1 MPSKFVRIHHILH
14 MHTFFMI
21 ITSVSLSDAIFCSV
35 HCSNQRCVTASIL
48 RVISA
53 AEVPIMQLMIEPVL
67 LLSTSSLLQDPA
79 LDSLLV
85 LLKEMMNSGAIDF
98 FDLYSFLQGKLSLQT
113 GKNGVFNLSK
123 CIAVVAASASVDG
136 KQSVLQNI
144 LSVLKGS
151 TTPTDNMDVKKVH
164 LSLLVSGD
172 LGRMMDL
179 LTIQESASQLLGIYI
194 GYFDSPSEEVKN
206 SAAYAL
212 GNAAVCSSNTF
223 LQSIV
228 EQLQAGD
235 KKHHTYLLLSALR
248 EFIIHRSRNVDSDE
262 DMSANLTMV
271 VPALE
276 RFCSDEDEGVR
287 TMVAE
292 CLGSLTCQQPD
303 TMLPKLE
310 QWLNAHS
317 TSDSG
322 DSKTSALASW
332 TIVSAIKFAIA
343 GKVDSSL
350 LAVSMPTFVQ
360 MLHHKDISVRH
371 ASLLMI
377 YSAVHHMPVAISF
390 LMKDD
395 IMSSLY
401 ELAKLKLERKVDLGP
416 FTHTVDDALPLRKAA
431 LSIFSTCMEN
441 VPGSVDAS
449 EFIVVL
455 VKALGDSEDM
465 QLHAHQ
471 ILIAMCSRQ
480 PSYIVT
486 ALDSFVEP
494 LEKTMN
500 KKPGDK
506 TGTELDRLHDWIKS
520 ALRAMVAMS
529 KLEGCMNSSKFSD
542 FCERIK
548 TNSKFTALLAGIE
561 E

>member
-1 MPSKFVRIHHILH
+1 M
-14 MHTFFMI
+14 
-21 ITSVSLSDAIFCSV
+21 
-35 HCSNQRCVTASIL
+35 
-48 RVISA
+48 
-53 AEVPIMQLMIEPVL
+53 L

-79 LDSLLV
+79 LHSLV
-85 LLKEMMNSGAIDF
+85 ELLKEVMISKAIDF
-98 FDLYSFLQGKLSLQT
+98 TDLYSSLQAKLSLLI
-113 GKNGVFNLSK
+113 GKHGVSNLSK
-123 CIAVVAASASVDG
+123 CIAVVTAHTTVEN
-136 KQSVLQNI
+136 QQIVLQNI
-144 LSVLKGS
+144 LSLLQES
-151 TTPTDNMDVKKVH
+151 TTLSDNMDVKKVH
-164 LSLLVSGD
+164 LSLLVTGD
-172 LGRMMDL
+172 LGRMLDL
-179 LTIQESASQLLGIYI
+179 LTISESASRLLGIYI

-206 SAAYAL
+206 AAAYAL
-212 GNAAVCSSNTF
+212 GNVAVCSSNTF

-228 EQLQAGD
+228 KQLETGD
-235 KKHHTYLLLSALR
+235 KKHTYLLLSALR
-248 EFIIHRSRNVDSDE
+248 EFIIHRSRTTDSIDT
-262 DMSANLTMV
+262 MSANLTMI

-276 RFCSDEDEGVR
+276 RFCSDEEEGVR

-303 TMLPKLE
+303 IMLPKLE
-310 QWLNAHS
+310 KWLTETEESKSNA
-317 TSDSG
+317 
-322 DSKTSALASW
+322 LVSW
-332 TIVSAIKFAIA
+332 TIVSAIKLAIA

-350 LAVSMPTFVQ
+350 LAASMPTFVK
-360 MLHHKDISVRH
+360 MLHHKDVPVRH
-371 ASLLMI
+371 ASLQMI

-390 LMKDD
+390 LMQDD

-431 LSIFSTCMEN
+431 LSIFSTCMDN
-441 VPGSVDAS
+441 VPGTVDAS

-455 VKALGDSEDM
+455 VKALGDVEDM

-480 PSYIVT
+480 SSYIVT

-506 TGTELDRLHDWIKS
+506 TGTELDRLNDWIKS
-520 ALRAMVAMS
+520 ALRVMVAMS
-529 KLEGCMNSSKFSD
+529 KLDGCMNSRKFSD

-548 TNSKFTALLAGIE
+548 SNSKFAALLAGIE
-561 E
+561 D

>member
-1 MPSKFVRIHHILH
+1 
-14 MHTFFMI
+14 
-21 ITSVSLSDAIFCSV
+21 
-35 HCSNQRCVTASIL
+35 
-48 RVISA
+48 
-53 AEVPIMQLMIEPVL
+53 MQFIIEPVL
-67 LLSTSSLLQDPA
+67 LLSTSSLFQDPA

-85 LLKEMMNSGAIDF
+85 LLKEMMISKAIDF
-98 FDLYSFLQGKLSLQT
+98 SELYAFLQAKLSLQT
-113 GKNGVFNLSK
+113 GKHGVYNLSK
-123 CIAVVAASASVDG
+123 CIAVITANATVES
-136 KQSVLQNI
+136 KQKVLQNI
-144 LSVLKGS
+144 LSVLHES
-151 TTPTDNMDVKKVH
+151 ITPSDNMEIKKVH
-164 LSLLVSGD
+164 LSLLISGD
-172 LGRMMDL
+172 LGRMLDL
-179 LTIQESASQLLGIYI
+179 LTISDSASQLLEIYA

-206 SAAYAL
+206 AAAYAL
-212 GNAAVCSSNTF
+212 GNVAVCSSNTF

-228 EQLQAGD
+228 EQLESGD
-235 KKHHTYLLLSALR
+235 KKHTYLLLSALR
-248 EFIIHRSRNVDSDE
+248 EFIIHRSRANYSSGTTSENVT
-262 DMSANLTMV
+262 LI

-276 RFCSDEDEGVR
+276 RYCSDEEEGVR

-303 TMLPKLE
+303 IMFPKLE
-310 QWLNAHS
+310 QWLLVQSA
-317 TSDSG
+317 TDSAE
-322 DSKTSALASW
+322 SKASALVSW
-332 TIVSAIKFAIA
+332 TIISAIKLAIA

-350 LAVSMPTFVQ
+350 LAASMPTYVK
-360 MLHHKDISVRH
+360 MLHHKDVSVRH

-377 YSAVHHMPVAISF
+377 YSAVHHMPVAISS

-455 VKALGDSEDM
+455 MKALGDVEDM

-500 KKPGDK
+500 KKAGDK
-506 TGTELDRLHDWIKS
+506 TGTELDRLNDWIKS
-520 ALRAMVAMS
+520 ALRVMVAMS
-529 KLEGCMNSSKFSD
+529 KLDGCMNSSKFAD
-542 FCERIK
+542 FVERIK
-548 TNSKFTALLAGIE
+548 GNSKFATLLAGIE
-561 E
+561 D